1 MSICTACFD
10 GETIPKCAEQLIV
23 GDTLLPEGTE
33 LRLYFKILSTG
44 FIGYVNAEV
53 NDVGQIVTGRTVDGD
68 FVFDP
73 LELPSGTYVELWVV
87 EEVENVNITDRV
99 IFKINLVNQTCIEVK
114 VQAIGGEYVT
124 YDLTATE

>member
-1 MSICTACFD
+1 MSICSACFD

-87 EEVENVNITDRV
+87 EESDQVNITDRL
-99 IFKINLVNQTCIEVK
+99 IFQINLVNQTCIEVK

>member
-10 GETIPKCAEQLIV
+10 GETIPKCAEQLII

-44 FIGYVNAEV
+44 FIGYVTAEV

-68 FVFDP
+68 FVYDP
-73 LELPSGTYVELWVV
+73 LDLPSGSYVELWVV
-87 EEVENVNITDRV
+87 EESENVNISDKV
-99 IFKINLVNQTCIEVK
+99 IFQINLVNQTCIEVK

>member
-53 NDVGQIVTGRTVDGD
+53 NDVGQIVTGRTIDGD
-68 FVFDP
+68 FVYDP
-73 LELPSGTYVELWVV
+73 LDLPSGSYVELWVV
-87 EEVENVNITDRV
+87 EESEQVNITDRV
-99 IFKINLVNQTCIEVK
+99 IFQINLVNQTCIEVK

>member
-73 LELPSGTYVELWVV
+73 LELPSGSYVELWVV
-87 EEVENVNITDRV
+87 EESAQVNITDRV

>member
-10 GETIPKCAEQLIV
+10 GETIPKCAEQLII

-53 NDVGQIVTGRTVDGD
+53 NNVGQIVTGRTVDGD
-68 FVFDP
+68 FVYDP
-73 LELPSGTYVELWVV
+73 LDLPSGSYVELWVV
-87 EEVENVNITDRV
+87 EESAQVNITDRV
-99 IFKINLVNQTCIEVK
+99 IFQINLVNQTCIEVK

>member
-44 FIGYVNAEV
+44 FIGYVTAEV

-68 FVFDP
+68 FVYDP
-73 LELPSGTYVELWVV
+73 LDLPSGSYVELWVV
-87 EEVENVNITDRV
+87 EEDVQVNITDRV
-99 IFKINLVNQTCIEVK
+99 IFQINLVNQTCIEVK

>member
-10 GETIPKCAEQLIV
+10 GETIPKCAEQLII

-53 NDVGQIVTGRTVDGD
+53 NDVGQIVTGRTVDSE
-68 FVFDP
+68 FIFDP
-73 LELPSGTYVELWVV
+73 LELPSGSYVELWVV
-87 EEVENVNITDRV
+87 EESEQVNITDRV
-99 IFKINLVNQTCIEVK
+99 IFQINLVNETCIEVK

>member
-10 GETIPKCAEQLIV
+10 GETIPKCAEQLII

-73 LELPSGTYVELWVV
+73 LELPSGSYVELWVV
-87 EEVENVNITDRV
+87 EESENVNITDRV
-99 IFKINLVNQTCIEVK
+99 IFQINLVNQTCIEVK

>member
-87 EEVENVNITDRV
+87 EESAQVNITDRV
-99 IFKINLVNQTCIEVK
+99 IFQINLVNQTCIEVK

>member
-87 EEVENVNITDRV
+87 EESNQVNITDRV
-99 IFKINLVNQTCIEVK
+99 IFQINLVNQTCIEVK
-114 VQAIGGEYVT
+114 VQSIGGEYVT

>member
-1 MSICTACFD
+1 MSICSACFD
-10 GETIPKCAEQLIV
+10 GETIPKCAEQLII

-53 NDVGQIVTGRTVDGD
+53 NDVGQIVTGRTVDAE

-73 LELPSGTYVELWVV
+73 LELPSGSYVELWVV
-87 EEVENVNITDRV
+87 EESAQVNITDRV
-99 IFKINLVNQTCIEVK
+99 IFQINLVNQTCIEVK

>member
-10 GETIPKCAEQLIV
+10 GETIPKCAEQLII

-53 NDVGQIVTGRTVDGD
+53 NDVGQIVTGRTVDSE
-68 FVFDP
+68 FIFDP
-73 LELPSGTYVELWVV
+73 LELPSGSYVELWVV
-87 EEVENVNITDRV
+87 EEAENVNITDRV
-99 IFKINLVNQTCIEVK
+99 IFQINLVNQTCIEVK

>member
-87 EEVENVNITDRV
+87 EESAQVNITDRV
-99 IFKINLVNQTCIEVK
+99 IFQINLVNQTCIEVK
-114 VQAIGGEYVT
+114 VQSIGGEYVT

>member
-1 MSICTACFD
+1 MSICTACFN

-87 EEVENVNITDRV
+87 EESEQVNITDRV

>member
-73 LELPSGTYVELWVV
+73 LELPSGSYVELWVV

-99 IFKINLVNQTCIEVK
+99 IFQINLVNQTCIEVK

>member
-10 GETIPKCAEQLIV
+10 GETIPKCAEQLII

-44 FIGYVNAEV
+44 FIGYVTAEV

-68 FVFDP
+68 FVYDP
-73 LELPSGTYVELWVV
+73 LDLPSGSYVELWVV
-87 EEVENVNITDRV
+87 EESAQVNITDRV
-99 IFKINLVNQTCIEVK
+99 IFQINLVNQTCIEVK

>member
-53 NDVGQIVTGRTVDGD
+53 NDVGQIVTGRTVDSE
-68 FVFDP
+68 FIFDP

-87 EEVENVNITDRV
+87 EESNQVNITDRV
-99 IFKINLVNQTCIEVK
+99 IFQINLVNQTCIEVK

-124 YDLTATE
+124 YDLTTTE

>member
-10 GETIPKCAEQLIV
+10 GETIPKCAEQLII

-53 NDVGQIVTGRTVDGD
+53 NDVGQIVTGRTVDAE
-68 FVFDP
+68 FIFDP
-73 LELPSGTYVELWVV
+73 LELPSGSYVELWVV
-87 EEVENVNITDRV
+87 EESAQVNITDRV
-99 IFKINLVNQTCIEVK
+99 IFQINLVDQTCIEVK

>member
-73 LELPSGTYVELWVV
+73 LELPSGSYIELWVV

>member
-10 GETIPKCAEQLIV
+10 GETIPKCAEQLII

-68 FVFDP
+68 FVYDP
-73 LELPSGTYVELWVV
+73 LDLPSGSYVELWVV
-87 EEVENVNITDRV
+87 EESAQVNITDRV
-99 IFKINLVNQTCIEVK
+99 IFQINLVNQTCIEVK

>member
-10 GETIPKCAEQLIV
+10 GETIPKCAEQLII

-53 NDVGQIVTGRTVDGD
+53 NDVGQIVTGRTVDSE

-73 LELPSGTYVELWVV
+73 LELPSGSYVELWVV
-87 EEVENVNITDRV
+87 EESENVNITDRV
-99 IFKINLVNQTCIEVK
+99 IFQINLVNQTCIEVK

>member
-87 EEVENVNITDRV
+87 EESNQVNITDRV
-99 IFKINLVNQTCIEVK
+99 IFQINLVNQTCIEVK

>member
-68 FVFDP
+68 FVYDP
-73 LELPSGTYVELWVV
+73 LDLPSGSYVELWVV
-87 EEVENVNITDRV
+87 EESEQVNITDRV
-99 IFKINLVNQTCIEVK
+99 IFQINLVNQTCIEVK

>member
-10 GETIPKCAEQLIV
+10 GETIPKCAEQLII
-23 GDTLLPEGTE
+23 GDTLLPEGTQ

-53 NDVGQIVTGRTVDGD
+53 NDVGQIVTGRTVDSE

-73 LELPSGTYVELWVV
+73 LELPSGSYVELWVV
-87 EEVENVNITDRV
+87 EESEQVNITDRV
-99 IFKINLVNQTCIEVK
+99 IFQINLVNQTCIEVK
-114 VQAIGGEYVT
+114 VQSIGGEYVT

>member
-73 LELPSGTYVELWVV
+73 LELPSGSYIELWVV

-114 VQAIGGEYVT
+114 VQSIGGEYVT

>member
-87 EEVENVNITDRV
+87 EESDQVNITDRL
-99 IFKINLVNQTCIEVK
+99 IFQINLVNQTCIEVK

>member
-44 FIGYVNAEV
+44 FIGYVTAEV
-53 NDVGQIVTGRTVDGD
+53 NDVGQIVTGRTIDGE
-68 FVFDP
+68 FVYDP
-73 LELPSGTYVELWVV
+73 LDLPSGSYVELWVV
-87 EEVENVNITDRV
+87 EESENVNITDRV
-99 IFKINLVNQTCIEVK
+99 IFQINLVNQTCIEVK

>member
-1 MSICTACFD
+1 MSICSACFD

-53 NDVGQIVTGRTVDGD
+53 NDVGQIVTGQTVDGD

-87 EEVENVNITDRV
+87 EESAQVNITDRV
-99 IFKINLVNQTCIEVK
+99 IFQINLVNQTCIEVK